1 VVDEQMK
8 DLNMQMTALD
18 DFVTR
23 ARSENA
29 GHQAQHEASV
39 TNLSDTVDTS
49 FSNISSH
56 CKGTFD
62 RVQDLG
68 EQMGTEIE
76 SLREDLQPLEDSLCQ
91 PLSKLR
97 EDISSTDLREYEPTG
112 ETPKRVE
119 YHYPTVL
126 PRTAARDVLIAGVH
140 EAPLQTP
147 SRLTASPRKATPAQ
161 PIFSDVEAPEE
172 AKSPSRPASSD
183 SATNPLS
190 QSLREVD
197 ANLTTS
203 GLILEPSASTMS
215 VLPPADDN
223 TVPLAKKSTSRIP
236 SKQVKKVHLDGVENM
251 PPSEFSQSARRR
263 KSARLH

>member
-1 VVDEQMK
+1 MVDEQMK
-8 DLNMQMTALD
+8 DLNTQMTALD

-29 GHQAQHEASV
+29 GHHAQHEVSV
-39 TNLSDTVDTS
+39 DNLSDTVDAS

-56 CKGTFD
+56 YKGTFD

-68 EQMGTEIE
+68 ESMGAEIE
-76 SLREDLQPLEDSLCQ
+76 NLREDLQPLDDSLCQ

-97 EDISSTDLREYEPTG
+97 EDISSTALREYEPTG

-126 PRTAARDVLIAGVH
+126 PRTAARDVLIAGAH

-147 SRLTASPRKATPAQ
+147 SRPTATPSKATPAH
-161 PIFSDVEAPEE
+161 PIFSDLDASEE
-172 AKSPSRPASSD
+172 AKSPCRPASSD

-197 ANLTTS
+197 TNLTTS
-203 GLILEPSASTMS
+203 GLMFDPTASTMS

-223 TVPLAKKSTSRIP
+223 TVPLVKKSTSRIP
-236 SKQVKKVHLDGVENM
+236 SKQIKKVHLDGVENL

-263 KSARLH
+263 KSPRLR

>member
-1 VVDEQMK
+1 MK
-8 DLNMQMTALD
+8 DLNMQMTDLD

-29 GHQAQHEASV
+29 AHHAQHEASV
-39 TNLSDTVDTS
+39 ANLSDTVDAS

-56 CKGTFD
+56 YKGTFD

-68 EQMGTEIE
+68 EQMGTEIGN
-76 SLREDLQPLEDSLCQ
+76 LREDLQPLDDNLCQ

-97 EDISSTDLREYEPTG
+97 EDISSTALREYEPTG
-112 ETPKRVE
+112 ETPKRVQ
-119 YHYPTVL
+119 YQYPTEL

-147 SRLTASPRKATPAQ
+147 SRPTTTSSKATPAH
-161 PIFSDVEAPEE
+161 PIFNDIDVSEE
-172 AKSPSRPASSD
+172 VKSPSRPVSSD

-190 QSLREVD
+190 QSLREVN

-203 GLILEPSASTMS
+203 GLVFDPTASTTS
-215 VLPPADDN
+215 ALPPADDD
-223 TVPLAKKSTSRIP
+223 TVPLVKKSMSRIP
-236 SKQVKKVHLDGVENM
+236 SKQIKKVHLDGVENM

-263 KSARLH
+263 KSPRLR